1 MCILS
6 SLGCPL
12 PEQTEGFVMVFS
24 KKSIQELKYFRA
36 HCLYAYKNMSIYQL
50 ALSLFFYSDLV
61 CGDVGQRL
69 CTVEGEAV
77 CIFLSH

>member
-1 MCILS
+1 
-6 SLGCPL
+6 
-12 PEQTEGFVMVFS
+12 MVFS
-24 KKSIQELKYFRA
+24 KKSIQELKYFSLDQSS
-36 HCLYAYKNMSIYQL
+36 LYAYKNMSIYQL

>member
-1 MCILS
+1 
-6 SLGCPL
+6 
-12 PEQTEGFVMVFS
+12 MVFS
-24 KKSIQELKYFRA
+24 KKSIQELKYFSLDQSRGLRA